1 MKKENDDIMVGQM
14 DEWME
19 GWLDRLK
26 DEKIK

>member
-26 DEKIK
+26 DEKIR